1 MKGYSLTELL
11 VVGVC
16 IISLMALGWIAAGR
30 ATEIIIWTWRQTIN
44 RNPTNIELPPEN
56 SEFGLGPSLP
66 DQ

>member
-30 ATEIIIWTWRQTIN
+30 ATEIIIWTWWQTIN
-44 RNPTNIELPPEN
+44 SNPTNIEMPPEN